1 LQGDANTN
9 FFHTY
14 ANGRRR
20 KIRICSLET
29 DQGVITK
36 QKDIEKH
43 VVDFYKC
50 LFGSTVDRGGH
61 LGGDF
66 WDGNG
71 ILEHRERDLDDPL
84 L

>member
-36 QKDIEKH
+36 QKDIENMLLIFTN
-43 VVDFYKC
+43 VYLDPQW
-50 LFGSTVDRGGH
+50 TRGGGA
-61 LGGDF
+61 LGRGF
-66 WDGNG
+66 LG
-71 ILEHRERDLDDPL
+71 R
-84 L
+84 